1 LPQLAELGAEL
12 ELPPPPGLEGLLPLL
27 QGFEGLKPATLPAD
41 VQATLR
47 PYQKQGVSLLAFL
60 RDAQLGAV
68 LADDMGLGKTLQTIC
83 VLRGRVLVVCP
94 KSVVYNWAEEIRRF
108 RPGLRAAIYQG
119 PERRLD
125 PGADVTLMT
134 YAVLR

>member
-41 VQATLR
+41 VTATLR
-47 PYQKQGVSLLAFL
+47 PYQKQGVSWLAFL

-68 LADDMGLGKTLQTIC
+68 LADDMGLGKTLQTLC
-83 VLRGRVLVVCP
+83 VLGPRSLVVCP
-94 KSVVYNWAEEIRRF
+94 TSVLQNWASELKRF
-108 RPGLRAAIYQG
+108 RPSLKVCTYHGPGRA
-119 PERRLD
+119 LD
-125 PGADVTLMT
+125 
-134 YAVLR
+134 